1 MRNQEDGRVGNG
13 SRGKGECE
21 GEGRLLGEG
30 YLRYSTAI
38 VIFGPWARLSG
49 NTDVTL
55 LLGFKRGHCLDSIG
69 RHDEACS
76 RERDRWHLEQRTI
89 SKVDTT
95 VFEDSEEERG
105 VSPVLEVLE
114 EDSCIEAEVELIMYW
129 EMRFASRR
137 GHWLLGCNLPPSRR
151 HQRSGS
157 GTRRRIS
164 EQISTASQSSQQPA
178 AGEDE
183 CKSDDGLY
191 RVQVPLERSM
201 PDSQQT
207 VSTLDSKVVKALP
220 STNHA
225 TISKKTIPSIRVISS
240 MRNPQRPHQNQN
252 QNHGISSEDNTAL
265 RSGPARPRGEANVL
279 IRDLHTQQIQRR
291 DSLFASISPW
301 HQPN

>member
-30 YLRYSTAI
+30 YLRHSTAI
-38 VIFGPWARLSG
+38 VIFGPWARLSW
-49 NTDVTL
+49 NTDVIL

-114 EDSCIEAEVELIMYW
+114 EDSCIEAEVELMMYW

-137 GHWLLGCNLPPSRR
+137 GRWVSAEILSEIEIVGDSRESRELRKNGQMRSDATRTLRQGSGNGGVQASMCRIGFRIRSGKTGRAEQEQGEEKAAGVENHSNENPSRR
-151 HQRSGS
+151 
-157 GTRRRIS
+157 T
-164 EQISTASQSSQQPA
+164 
-178 AGEDE
+178 
-183 CKSDDGLY
+183 
-191 RVQVPLERSM
+191 
-201 PDSQQT
+201 
-207 VSTLDSKVVKALP
+207 
-220 STNHA
+220 
-225 TISKKTIPSIRVISS
+225 
-240 MRNPQRPHQNQN
+240 
-252 QNHGISSEDNTAL
+252 TAL
-265 RSGPARPRGEANVL
+265 IP
-279 IRDLHTQQIQRR
+279 DQ
-291 DSLFASISPW
+291 
-301 HQPN
+301 

>member
-1 MRNQEDGRVGNG
+1 MGRAEKANAKVKDDSWVREISVWFG
-13 SRGKGECE
+13 
-21 GEGRLLGEG
+21 
-30 YLRYSTAI
+30 I
-38 VIFGPWARLSG
+38 VIVEFSGFFALEFSFRVLLSAIIEA
-49 NTDVTL
+49 NHRRTAAA
-55 LLGFKRGHCLDSIG
+55 I
-69 RHDEACS
+69 DEACS

-225 TISKKTIPSIRVISS
+225 K
-240 MRNPQRPHQNQN
+240 
-252 QNHGISSEDNTAL
+252 
-265 RSGPARPRGEANVL
+265 
-279 IRDLHTQQIQRR
+279 
-291 DSLFASISPW
+291 
-301 HQPN
+301 